1 MRTFIYP
8 KLAIKNPCC
17 TGSINADVY
26 LCTFNVKKE
35 MKRILG
41 IMGAMAEEIDEVKT
55 MLVDVKSVEVGGR
68 AFYSGMIN
76 GIEYVAL

>member
-1 MRTFIYP
+1 
-8 KLAIKNPCC
+8 
-17 TGSINADVY
+17 
-26 LCTFNVKKE
+26 

-68 AFYSGMIN
+68 AFYSGTIN
-76 GIEYVAL
+76 GIECVVVFSKWGKVAASITASILNR